1 MPVEPSEADVIA
13 MGRQAAKS
21 KATQDK
27 LVNAVIEL
35 INEKG
40 FSAASST
47 QIAKKAGVT
56 WGAVQHH
63 FGSKEEILE
72 EVLQRSH
79 RRFHETLSAKRF
91 TTGDAGKRV
100 GKYVDAAWA
109 HYQGKEY
116 MATMEI
122 LLATRGSGDPGSDL
136 AVGDSRDQHLALAR
150 RIFHDSRASDKTM
163 HEAIYIVHCMLTG
176 ILVEGVLEPESF
188 SAAVYIRHLKRMI
201 QDLLY

>member
-91 TTGDAGKRV
+91 TTGDFDKRV

-122 LLATRGSGDPGSDL
+122 LLATRGSGDPG
-136 AVGDSRDQHLALAR
+136 
-150 RIFHDSRASDKTM
+150 
-163 HEAIYIVHCMLTG
+163 
-176 ILVEGVLEPESF
+176 EP
-188 SAAVYIRHLKRMI
+188 AAVDQVLDNILDVAALDTDVEQYVVT
-201 QDLLY
+201 